1 MNKQELSE
9 VRTAVKKV
17 KAEVIVRGMP
27 YARVRDLDS
36 ALAVIDT
43 MLLNGKKD
51 E

>member
-1 MNKQELSE
+1 MNKQELWE
-9 VRTAVKKV
+9 IRTAVKKV